1 MRTTIVRSAALI
13 LLGSFACFAQ
23 LSDSERDFALS
34 HLYAS
39 EKMFLVSVEGLS
51 PAQLNFRAAPNRWSI
66 AECAEHI
73 ALAEDFI
80 FGIVTGQ
87 VMKSPAVPDHKA
99 SEADDQKVLAA
110 TVDRSQKFTAPEPI
124 RPSSKFAS
132 VDEAVAHFEKS
143 RARVLDYVRSGQDD
157 LRHHLAENP
166 ASGSPIDG
174 YQWILLLSAHTE
186 RHVAQIE
193 EVKADPK
200 FPKD

>member
-1 MRTTIVRSAALI
+1 MRTSIVRSAVLI
-13 LLGSFACFAQ
+13 LLGSFACLAQ
-23 LSDSERDFALS
+23 LTDSERDFALS

-39 EKMFLVSVEGLS
+39 EKMFLVSVDGLS

-80 FGIVTGQ
+80 FGVVTGQ

-99 SEADDQKVLAA
+99 SDADDQKVIAA
-110 TVDRSQKFTAPEPI
+110 TVDRSQKFKAPEPI

-157 LRHHLAENP
+157 LRHHLAEMP
-166 ASGSPIDG
+166 ASGTPIDG

-193 EVKADPK
+193 EVKADPN
-200 FPKD
+200 FPKT